1 MFKTSLVII
10 ISCFTYFFFSSS
22 ISETLPEPTVYSK
35 KLIDVI
41 KQNNQD
47 AYVQAF
53 KITDADLEWLKKT
66 SLANLYLSEN
76 EKLLIEEEIG
86 NSAEL
91 KTKLKERLNRNYQK
105 IQDWIQQDSIDVN
118 NIEYLA
124 FYYDLEF
131 KRPSPFYVLD
141 DAELFIKHGTK
152 FYKMSLD
159 DIIFINNQW
168 KYGEIN
174 GIYEVDEY
182 LNFISNND
190 YDDYSGY
197 AVDSV
202 AVAAVVDTA
211 FVAYDYYAEPYY
223 PNLTEKQTKKA
234 EKIQKKIDALNLQKD
249 KIYESAY

>member
-1 MFKTSLVII
+1 MQILSG
-10 ISCFTYFFFSSS
+10 
-22 ISETLPEPTVYSK
+22 
-35 KLIDVI
+35 
-41 KQNNQD
+41 
-47 AYVQAF
+47 
-53 KITDADLEWLKKT
+53 LKKT

-86 NSAEL
+86 NSEEL

-105 IQDWIQQDSIDVN
+105 IQDWIQRDSIDIN
-118 NIEYLA
+118 KIEYLA

-152 FYKMSLD
+152 FYKFSMD

-174 GIYEVDEY
+174 GVYEVNEY
-182 LNFISNND
+182 LNYISNND
-190 YDDYSGY
+190 YDDYLGY
-197 AVDSV
+197 VADSV
-202 AVAAVVDTA
+202 AVEVVADTA
-211 FVAYDYYAEPYY
+211 AAAYDYYEEAYN

-234 EKIQKKIDALNLQKD
+234 DKIQKKIDALQLQKD